1 MGKLAIV
8 QPSFITSAKK
18 GLAMTGN
25 VISKQSPIILAGTAM
40 LGVAATGY
48 LAYKAGLQVE
58 EVIRHAEQEK
68 GDALTKQEVIQS
80 SWRLWIPPVASG
92 VLTIGAIVAS
102 TAISEKRRAALAGLY
117 AMSEA
122 TLKEYQEKTG
132 QLVGKKKE
140 QEIRDAVNTS
150 RVENDPPPWDIELP
164 AGKVWVKDKMTNR
177 YFYDDVQSIR
187 AAANHINESIFSGEM
202 CMSLNDF
209 YDILDNP
216 KLPPCELGS
225 YVGWS
230 ISHTCELYFT
240 SALTSDMKPVLVM
253 DWAANG
259 SPRADYREI

>member
-1 MGKLAIV
+1 MSKLAIV
-8 QPSFITSAKK
+8 QPSFITNAKK
-18 GLAMTGN
+18 GLILTGN
-25 VISKQSPIILAGTAM
+25 AISKQSPIILAGTAM
-40 LGVAATGY
+40 IGVAATGY

-58 EVIRHAEQEK
+58 EVIRHAEEEK
-68 GDALTKQEVIQS
+68 GDTLTKQEAAQAT
-80 SWRLWIPPVASG
+80 WRLWIPPVASG

-122 TLKEYQEKTG
+122 SLKEYQEKTKEV
-132 QLVGKKKE
+132 VGPKKE
-140 QEIRDAVNTS
+140 QEIRDGVNADH
-150 RVENDPPPWDIELP
+150 VKDPPPWDVELP
-164 AGKVWVKDKMTNR
+164 AGKVWIKDKLTNR
-177 YFYDDVQSIR
+177 YFFDDVQSVR

-216 KLPPCELGS
+216 QLPPCELGS

-240 SALTSDMKPVLVM
+240 SALTSDMRPVLVL

-259 SPRADYREI
+259 DPRTDYREI